1 MIVGTRGSMLATV
14 QTKYIIKELSKISDE
29 KIETRFIK
37 TMGDK
42 ITTSQLYNM
51 DSRGLFTKELDR
63 AVLDEEVDFA
73 VHSLKDVP
81 TDLDDDLII
90 AAVPVRESPHEVL
103 VSKKTWEELSPGS
116 RLGTSSLRREAFCN
130 YHQKNFKLEPIRG
143 NIETRIRKVMEGECD
158 ATLMAEAGLNRLG
171 LTEHIKDR
179 FSLKYLTPPA
189 GQGALA
195 VITRKDSSK
204 RNIIEK
210 LNHYISFQEVLAE
223 KTVLE
228 KLGVGCQWPLGA
240 IARENKDMICLYAVL
255 LTKEGEILSQIN
267 LNGSIKEAKEL
278 GEKAANQMED
288 YM

>member
-14 QTKYIIKELSKISDE
+14 QTKYIIKELSKITSE
-29 KIETRFIK
+29 KIETNIIK
-37 TMGDK
+37 TTGDQ
-42 ITTSQLYNM
+42 ITNSQLYNM

-81 TDLDDDLII
+81 TDLDSDLVI
-90 AAVPVRESPHEVL
+90 AAVPIRESPHEVL
-103 VSKKTWEELSPGS
+103 VSEKSWEELTPGS
-116 RLGTSSLRREAFCN
+116 TLGTSSLRREAFCN

-143 NIETRIRKVMEGECD
+143 NIETRIRKVMEGQCD

-171 LTEHIKDR
+171 LTEHIKTR
-179 FSLKYLTPPA
+179 FPLDYLTPAA

-195 VITRKDSSK
+195 VITRKDSSI

-210 LNHYISFQEVLAE
+210 LNHHISFQEVLAE
-223 KTVLE
+223 KTTLAE
-228 KLGVGCQWPLGA
+228 LGVGCQWPLGA
-240 IARENKDMICLYAVL
+240 IARENNGELNLYAVL
-255 LTKEGEILSQIN
+255 LSKEGEILSKIN
-267 LNGSIKEAKEL
+267 LTGSIKEAKEL
-278 GEKAANQMED
+278 GKNAANHMED

>member
-1 MIVGTRGSMLATV
+1 MLATV

-130 YHQKNFKLEPIRG
+130 YHLKNFKLEPIRG

-171 LTEHIKDR
+171 LTENIKDR

-240 IARENKDMICLYAVL
+240 IARENKDMLCLYAVL

>member
-1 MIVGTRGSMLATV
+1 MLATV
-14 QTKYIIKELSKISDE
+14 QTEYIIKELSKITDE
-29 KIETRFIK
+29 KIETQIIK

-81 TDLDDDLII
+81 TDLNDDLII

-103 VSKKTWEELSPGS
+103 VSKKTWDELSPGS

-158 ATLMAEAGLNRLG
+158 ATLMAEAGLIRLG
-171 LTEHIKDR
+171 LTEHIKER
-179 FSLKYLTPPA
+179 FSLTYLTPPA

-204 RNIIEK
+204 RDIIEK

-223 KTVLE
+223 KTVLK

-240 IARENKDMICLYAVL
+240 IARENEGKLDLNAVL
-255 LTKEGEILSQIN
+255 LNKEGKILSQIN